1 MKLVVQVKLLPSPE
15 QAEALAATLPLCN
28 AAANEVSA
36 VAFEEGVFARQRL
49 QKLVY
54 ADVKARGLSAQPA
67 LHVIRKVA
75 DAYTTLHAQIE
86 AGLLGGED
94 SRRRRKAESK
104 PIVFR
109 ADAAQPFDDRC
120 LSWQMDARTIS
131 IWTPHGRVRGIAFTG
146 EPGQVK
152 FLAAHRKGETDL
164 VRRDGMWFLIAT
176 CEVEETPQF
185 EPADWIGVDRGIVNL
200 ATTSDGDN
208 HQGKGLQRYR
218 RRQARLRAELQAK
231 KAAGSRSAARRL
243 ARRSAREARYASNEN
258 HKISKRI
265 VADARR
271 TGRGVALEE
280 LSGIRDRVRLRRH
293 QRATLSSWPFH
304 QLGEFLQYKALRA
317 GVPFVEVDPA
327 YTSQACPVPWCGHTM
342 RANRP
347 DRDTFRCRRC
357 GFAGP
362 ADVIAATNIRKRAC
376 VAWAFVSMPVPT
388 PNPGV
393 KGDATLARRPAA
405 TGSATRREH
414 PSRKPD
420 RSRPRS

>member
-1 MKLVVQVKLLPSPE
+1 MKLVVQVKLLPTPE
-15 QAEALAATLPLCN
+15 QAAALAATLRLCN
-28 AAANEVSA
+28 SAANEVSA
-36 VAFEEGVFARQRL
+36 VAFAHGVFARQKL
-49 QKLVY
+49 QKIVY
-54 ADVKARGLSAQPA
+54 ADLKARGLSAQPA

-75 DAYTTLHAQIE
+75 DAYTALHAHIE
-86 AGLLGGED
+86 AGLLGGEQ

-104 PIVFR
+104 PITLR

-120 LSWQMDARTIS
+120 LSWQMDARAIS
-131 IWTPHGRVRGIAFTG
+131 IWTVQGRLRGMAFTG
-146 EPGQVK
+146 EAGQLK

-164 VRRDGMWFLIAT
+164 VHRDGMFFLIAT
-176 CEVEETPQF
+176 CEVDADPQV
-185 EPADWIGVDRGIVNL
+185 EPADWVGVDRGIVNL

-208 HQGKGLQRYR
+208 HQGKALVRYR

-243 ARRSAREARYASNEN
+243 ARRAQREARHAANEN

-271 TGRGVALEE
+271 TGRGIALEE

-293 QRATLSSWPFH
+293 QRATHSSWPFH
-304 QLGEFLQYKALRA
+304 QLGTFLQYKALRA
-317 GVPFVEVDPA
+317 GVPFLEVDPA
-327 YTSQACPVPWCGHTM
+327 YTSQRCPVPWCGHTE

-347 DRDTFRCRRC
+347 SRDTFCCRRC

-362 ADVIAATNIRKRAC
+362 ADVIAAMNIRKRAC
-376 VAWAFVSMPVPT
+376 VAWAFVNMPVPAPDT
-388 PNPGV
+388 RAR
-393 KGDATLARRPAA
+393 GDATPARHPAA

-414 PSRKPD
+414 PGRKPD

>member
-1 MKLVVQVKLLPSPE
+1 MVVQVKLLPTPE
-15 QAEALAATLPLCN
+15 QAAALAATLSLCN
-28 AAANEVSA
+28 TAANEVSA
-36 VAFEEGVFARQRL
+36 VAFAHGVFARQKL

-54 ADVKARGLSAQPA
+54 AELKARGLSAQPA

-86 AGLLGGED
+86 AGLLGGEH
-94 SRRRRKAESK
+94 SRRRRKAASK
-104 PIVFR
+104 PITVR
-109 ADAAQPFDDRC
+109 ADSAQPFDDRC

-131 IWTPHGRVRGIAFTG
+131 IWTVAGRLRSIAFTG

-152 FLAAHRKGETDL
+152 FLADHRKGETDL
-164 VRRDGMWFLIAT
+164 VHRDGMFFLIAT
-176 CEVEETPQF
+176 CEVEAAPRF

-208 HQGKGLQRYR
+208 HQGKSLQRYR

-243 ARRSAREARYASNEN
+243 ARRTQREARHAANEN
-258 HKISKRI
+258 HKISKSI

-271 TGRGVALEE
+271 TGRGIALEE

-293 QRATLSSWPFH
+293 QRATHSSWPFH
-304 QLGEFLQYKALRA
+304 QLGTFLQYKAQRA
-317 GVPFVEVDPA
+317 GVPFLEVDPA
-327 YTSQACPVPWCGHTM
+327 YTSQRCPVPWCGHTG

-347 DRDTFRCRRC
+347 DRNIFRCRRC

-362 ADVIAATNIRKRAC
+362 ADVIAATNIRERAR
-376 VAWAFVSMPVPT
+376 VAWAFVSMPVPA
-388 PNPGV
+388 PKGGR
-393 KGDATLARRPAA
+393 GDATPARHPAA
-405 TGSATRREH
+405 TGSATRCER
-414 PSRKPD
+414 PSPKLG

>member
-1 MKLVVQVKLLPSPE
+1 MKLVVQVKLLPTPE
-15 QAEALAATLPLCN
+15 QAAALAATVALCN
-28 AAANEVSA
+28 TAANEVSV
-36 VAFEEGVFARQRL
+36 VAFARGVFARQKL

-54 ADVKARGLSAQPA
+54 ADLKATGLSAQPA

-75 DAYTTLHAQIE
+75 DAYTTLHAHIE
-86 AGLLGGED
+86 AGLLGSEH
-94 SRRRRKAESK
+94 SRRRRKALSK
-104 PIVFR
+104 PITLR
-109 ADAAQPFDDRC
+109 PDAAQPFDDRC
-120 LSWQMDARTIS
+120 LSWRMDARTVS
-131 IWTPHGRVRGIAFTG
+131 IWTVAGRLRDIAFTG

-164 VRRDGMWFLIAT
+164 VHRDGMFFLVAT
-176 CEVEETPQF
+176 CDVEQAPQF
-185 EPADWIGVDRGIVNL
+185 APTDWIGVDRGIVNL
-200 ATTSDGDN
+200 ATTSDGNN

-243 ARRSAREARYASNEN
+243 ARRSKREARHAAGEN
-258 HKISKRI
+258 HKISKQI

-271 TGRGVALEE
+271 TERGIALEE
-280 LSGIRDRVRLRRH
+280 LSGIRDRVRLRRR
-293 QRATLSSWPFH
+293 QRATHSSWPFH
-304 QLGEFLQYKALRA
+304 QLGTFIQYKALRA

-327 YTSQACPVPWCGHTM
+327 YTSQQCPVPWCGHTT

-347 DRDTFRCRRC
+347 DRDTFDCRRC

-388 PNPGV
+388 PKGE
-393 KGDATLARRPAA
+393 GDATPARHPGA
-405 TGSATRREH
+405 TGSATRCER
-414 PSRKPD
+414 PSHKPG